1 MPPQN
6 LEGKDTP
13 EGGRL
18 LWYYADATNLR
29 GFYVYRTLST
39 TSPLE
44 QVSGLLPPAA
54 GLHTYVDSAQL
65 AAGSHAYY
73 MVAVVSTTQ
82 SLSPPSAVIE
92 VLRTGTGETVRLTA
106 PSQLRPLWLTD
117 TTVSLT

>member
-18 LWYYADATNLR
+18 SWYYADATNLR

-44 QVSGLLPPAA
+44 QVSGLMRRILNYP
-54 GLHTYVDSAQL
+54 GMKYDVNKQVK
-65 AAGSHAYY
+65 Y
-73 MVAVVSTTQ
+73 
-82 SLSPPSAVIE
+82 
-92 VLRTGTGETVRLTA
+92 
-106 PSQLRPLWLTD
+106 
-117 TTVSLT
+117 